1 MPDSLMCNCTSW
13 KVYWNNDDLNK
24 TLNIFIFFLV
34 NANDA
39 LSSMCLSFY
48 LCVFFSD
55 LSNSNQYIQSLAL
68 CTLACMGSAEMCRD
82 LAPEIDRLLRASN
95 SYIKKKVRTSARCQ
109 LFIQQ
114 LLPILILLPVRW
126 QFKSKSVLCCVWFG
140 TLYVILK
147 TLT

>member
-1 MPDSLMCNCTSW
+1 M
-13 KVYWNNDDLNK
+13 
-24 TLNIFIFFLV
+24 
-34 NANDA
+34 
-39 LSSMCLSFY
+39 
-48 LCVFFSD
+48 FFSD

-95 SYIKKKVRTSARCQ
+95 SYIKKKVRTSARNQ

-126 QFKSKSVLCCVWFG
+126 QFKSKSVLCCV
-140 TLYVILK
+140 
-147 TLT
+147 